1 LLDPKGNIWL
11 PSISR
16 PAKGDCPEAERRLEG
31 PWPVDP
37 CLDIEDGSTDRSG
50 GNPAAIASS
59 SMGDCIIDDIMVDT
73 PMPCSTMPTCGTV
86 ILKLNRMKIK
96 TPRTIGISG

>member
-1 LLDPKGNIWL
+1 
-11 PSISR
+11 
-16 PAKGDCPEAERRLEG
+16 
-31 PWPVDP
+31 
-37 CLDIEDGSTDRSG
+37 
-50 GNPAAIASS
+50 
-59 SMGDCIIDDIMVDT
+59 MVDT